1 MEISYQL
8 PWPPSVNHIYSRT
21 KKGGLMLN
29 ERARAYREEVIYL
42 IGKGHTKLDG
52 RLAVRIDAYAPDRR
66 KRDIS
71 NLEKCIGDALT
82 HAGVWKDDE
91 QIDQLIINRK
101 GIETPGR
108 VIVTIKQIHEI

>member
-1 MEISYQL
+1 MYQL
-8 PWPPSVNHIYSRT
+8 PFPPSVNHIYSRT
-21 KKGGLMLN
+21 RKGGVMLN
-29 ERARAYREEVIYL
+29 PKARAYREEVIYL
-42 IGKGHTKLDG
+42 VGKVHTMLTG

-101 GIETPGR
+101 SIEAPGR
-108 VIVTIKQIHEI
+108 VIVTIKQLDFS